1 MEQACSS
8 NAVLQPWHRDVW
20 LIFDFIK
27 LKRLPETDFSF
38 FIAVLLKNRLELD

>member
-1 MEQACSS
+1 MEQAISS

-27 LKRLPETDFSF
+27 LKPATG
-38 FIAVLLKNRLELD
+38 N